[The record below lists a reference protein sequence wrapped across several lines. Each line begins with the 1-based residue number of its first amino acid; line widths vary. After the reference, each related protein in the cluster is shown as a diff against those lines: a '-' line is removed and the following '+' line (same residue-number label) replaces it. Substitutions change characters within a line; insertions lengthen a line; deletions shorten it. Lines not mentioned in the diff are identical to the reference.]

1 MIDRYLAVG
10 LSSAMWG
17 IQKKEDTNIN
27 LTHIEGLIDHL
38 VMKFAGMEFPVKLV
52 VLPEQAIQGFPD
64 SGGGGLF
71 RHDDTARG
79 IYNTTV
85 PGPESDRLGKKAK
98 EHGIYIAGFMRAV
111 EPDFPDRYWNISFI
125 VNPAGK
131 VIYKHHKLQ
140 VFPLEPSCVPQDV
153 YDEWIKIRGNTLEA
167 FFPVADTQIG
177 KIGAIMCQD
186 GSFCETARGEAMNG
200 AEILLR
206 PTYVQPL
213 VGMDWFEIQ
222 CRARAIDNSCY
233 VISPNNGPYYLTP
246 DATIPKDIFGGE
258 SMIIDYR
265 GTVLSRFRTA
275 ATVSF
280 VSAVIDIAA
289 LRDYRS
295 KCLFP
300 NFLKDLRCEPYR
312 LIYEQPIHPKNMR
325 LDPKKMPQV
334 RADRDKILYDNIKRL
349 QERGTFTPPDYE
361 PPEEVVIEKPGIA
374 NMPKKKSK

>member
-17 IQKKEDTNIN
+17 IQKKEDANIN

-38 VMKFAGMEFPVKLV
+38 VMKFAAMEFPVKLV

-85 PGPESDRLGKKAK
+85 PGPESERLGKKAR
-98 EHGIYIAGFMRAV
+98 EYGIYIAGFMRAV
-111 EPDFPDRYWNISFI
+111 EPDFPDRYWNMTFI

-140 VFPLEPSCVPQDV
+140 VFPMEPSCVPQDV
-153 YDEWIKIRGNTLEA
+153 YDEWIKIRGNTLDA
-167 FFPVADTQIG
+167 FFPVVDTQIG
-177 KIGAIMCQD
+177 KIGSTMCQD
-186 GSFCETARGEAMNG
+186 GSFCETARGLAMNG
-200 AEILLR
+200 AEVLLR

-222 CRARAIDNSCY
+222 NRSRAIDNSCY

-246 DATIPKDIFGGE
+246 EATIPKDIFGGE

-265 GTVLSRFRTA
+265 GTVMARFRTA

-280 VSAVIDIAA
+280 ISAMIDIAA

-325 LDPKKMPQV
+325 LDTKKMPQV
-334 RADRDKILYDNIKRL
+334 RADRDKILYENIKKL
-349 QERGTFTPPDYE
+349 QERGTFTPPGYE
-361 PPEEVVIEKPGIA
+361 PPEEVAIEKPGIA
-374 NMPKKKSK
+374 NMPKKK